1 MVEPGPGFAAS
12 EPAPWFAFLGQALLV
27 PETARLAALLE
38 ELIKV
43 IGRPEDDA
51 LVATFRQALEGDPL
65 ELEREYVRLF
75 LDPAGAPCPPW
86 QSVYSEEPRLMG
98 AAHER
103 ALAWYRAE
111 GIEPA
116 RENEPADHA
125 GLLLLFFSHLLDGGA
140 PAERLAAF
148 WRDHLEWILRFCELI
163 ESETTHPFYRA
174 WAEAAARLV
183 RRMEPEPEAPPPAGF
198 PAEQPLA

>member
-1 MVEPGPGFAAS
+1 MVAPGPGFSAQ

-27 PETARLAALLE
+27 PDAARLAELLD
-38 ELIKV
+38 ELE
-43 IGRPEDDA
+43 R
-51 LVATFRQALEGDPL
+51 ATGAGSGEPFLAVFREALEGDPL
-65 ELEREYVRLF
+65 ELQKEHVRLF

-86 QSVYSEEPRLMG
+86 QSVYGEEPRLMG

-103 ALAWYRAE
+103 ALEWFRAG

-125 GLLLLFFSHLLDGGA
+125 GLLLLFFSRLLDSGA
-140 PAERLAAF
+140 PAERLADF
-148 WRDHLEWILRFCELI
+148 WRDHLEWVLRFCELI

-183 RRMEPEPEAPPPAGF
+183 RRMEPEEAPPTGPRAK
-198 PAEQPLA
+198 QPLA